1 MDLKR
6 EETVFVDVSERQGGE
21 RGEKFFFISP
31 HRSCSPPTSTEKKKK
46 LLLFQSSSFATE
58 SGV

>member
-31 HRSCSPPTSTEKKKK
+31 HRSCSPPTLSETKNE
-46 LLLFQSSSFATE
+46 
-58 SGV
+58 